1 MAPPRTP
8 RTVPASRYEEE
19 ERVGNRRV
27 LLVAAAIALLVAVP
41 VGVSVG
47 MSWVDLPWSDAPAKS
62 TPEWVAVPQL
72 RATTIDGA
80 VVKARVALDV
90 ESAAARSAIQ
100 RSIQQVGLVLEI
112 SVASRSEEQVR
123 APGGIAMLS
132 DDMRKRLNR
141 YLEAEGSD
149 VVKAVAIQDLIVNP
163 Q

>member
-1 MAPPRTP
+1 MAPPRT
-8 RTVPASRYEEE
+8 VPPSRYEED
-19 ERVGNRRV
+19 ERTGNRRV
-27 LLVAAAIALLVAVP
+27 LFAAAAVALLVALP

-47 MSWVDLPWSDAPAKS
+47 MSWVDLPWSAAETKVV
-62 TPEWVAVPQL
+62 PEWVAVPQL

-90 ESAAARSAIQ
+90 ESAAVRSAIQ
-100 RSIQQVGLVLEI
+100 RRIQQVGLVLEV

-123 APGGIAMLS
+123 ATDGLAALS
-132 DDMRKRLNR
+132 DDMRVRLNR
-141 YLEAEGSD
+141 YLEAEGPG